1 MHIPRFHINH
11 TGVVVTYKYE
21 YDSLGQLVRENN
33 AYAGKTWKYIYDLA
47 GNINYK
53 DEYSY
58 TTGTLPSSPQY
69 FAYYEYSSGPWGK
82 STRSVTED
90 TTTIPKPDSTT
101 CKRGTMIPKW
111 DDSSIRTAS

>member
-1 MHIPRFHINH
+1 M
-11 TGVVVTYKYE
+11 
-21 YDSLGQLVRENN
+21 RENN

-58 TTGTLPSSPQY
+58 TTGTLPSSPQN

-82 STRSVTED
+82 SIRSVTEAI
-90 TTTIPKPDSTT
+90 TMTAKPGSITYKQDI
-101 CKRGTMIPKW
+101 MIRKW
-111 DDSSIRTAS
+111 VGS